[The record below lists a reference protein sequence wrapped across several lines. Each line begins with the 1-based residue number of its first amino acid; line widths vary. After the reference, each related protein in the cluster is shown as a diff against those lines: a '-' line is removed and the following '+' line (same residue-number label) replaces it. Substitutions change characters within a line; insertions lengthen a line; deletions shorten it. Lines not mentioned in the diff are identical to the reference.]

1 MKPKYKRFWLRML
14 MWLLSILSLDCYSHQ
29 LWQPYIK
36 ILKEKIYK
44 SKVDE
49 LNKKLEEKNLN
60 LRVLDKF

>member
-1 MKPKYKRFWLRML
+1 MKPKYKRFCLRML
-14 MWLLSILSLDCYSHQ
+14 MWLLSILSLNCYSYQ
-29 LWQPYIK
+29 LWRPYIK

-49 LNKKLEEKNLN
+49 LNKKLEEKNSN

>member
-14 MWLLSILSLDCYSHQ
+14 MWLLSILSLDCHTDE
-29 LWQPYIK
+29 LFQPYIK

-49 LNKKLEEKNLN
+49 LNKKLEEKNSN

>member
-14 MWLLSILSLDCYSHQ
+14 MWLLSILSLYCHTDE
-29 LWQPYIK
+29 LFRPYIK

-49 LNKKLEEKNLN
+49 LNKKLEEKNSN